1 MKGSPFYDNMED
13 KMKLKLKS
21 EPSLEFQKVSIE
33 MDFDIKAKDPKEQE
47 AELKKLWQ
55 NLNTLAIEYLNDLIE
70 KKDKYQEDRAWTD
83 PLEEKP
89 IPAPRQQVPQ
99 ATKAPPKTANI
110 GALWLSDDGTISG
123 NINGNKWTVPQGEL
137 AENIKAIVA
146 PAYYETKVGVNHI
159 RIIKNK
165 YKTIQKHPDYI
176 IFPVLEK

>member
-1 MKGSPFYDNMED
+1 MKV
-13 KMKLKLKS
+13 KLKS

-33 MDFDIKAKDPKEQE
+33 MDFDIKSKEPKEQE

-70 KKDKYQEDRAWTD
+70 KKDKYNEDRAWTD

-89 IPAPRQQVPQ
+89 IPSEQKKNQNVPK
-99 ATKAPPKTANI
+99 ATNI
-110 GALWLSDDGTISG
+110 GALWINDDGTLKG
-123 NINGNKWTVPQGEL
+123 ALNGNKITILQGEV
-137 AENIKAIVA
+137 AENIKCIKA
-146 PAYYETKVGVNHI
+146 PEFYETRIGANHI

-165 YKTIQKHPDYI
+165 YKLAPKHPDYV